1 MKGIPL
7 LLLPGNLRPTSIS
20 MSMML
25 IINHMNMMYRKNIER
40 ATQAQNMCEGLF
52 RKRKGKIKMKI
63 GRKHI
68 LLRKKEIETK

>member
-1 MKGIPL
+1 
-7 LLLPGNLRPTSIS
+7 
-20 MSMML
+20 
-25 IINHMNMMYRKNIER
+25 MNMMYRKQIYVER
-40 ATQAQNMCEGLF
+40 ERGGRESATQDQNMCEGLF